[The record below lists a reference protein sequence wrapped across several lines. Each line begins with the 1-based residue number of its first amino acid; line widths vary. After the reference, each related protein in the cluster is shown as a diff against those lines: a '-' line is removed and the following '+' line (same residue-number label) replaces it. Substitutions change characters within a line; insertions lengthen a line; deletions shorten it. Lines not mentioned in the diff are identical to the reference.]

1 MLSLEISSI
10 GSACNKNPYESR
22 DKTIFTQLCKEQSL
36 KYRNILIEQGIIQ
49 KGERNHSEEEFNR
62 VYKKFKSEIRNPNDF
77 SKMEEKIVSEFKTKE
92 PKTDTTNFV
101 EKMRSD
107 FKKDCGINNESS
119 IISSK
124 KYNKGNNKMWRFK
137 SELGWELRGFHDA
150 SDGDLVIEIKTRM
163 KKNNIRKNKYDLYQ
177 LFGYL
182 LAMNKTKGKI
192 VQMYNNEIFSSDV
205 ENKDEY
211 GIVDIHS
218 ERFYREFEI
227 FKQELNEFFE
237 EVNYYKDKIF
247 DINSVF
253 GKLTRPIAIYSD
265 QGVNDIL
272 PGFEKIVNLI
282 T

>member
-10 GSACNKNPYESR
+10 GAACNKNPYESR
-22 DKTIFTQLCKEQSL
+22 NKTIFTQLCKEQSS

-62 VYKKFKSEIRNPNDF
+62 VYKKFKSEIKNPNDF
-77 SKMEEKIVSEFKTKE
+77 YKIEEKIVSEFKTQE
-92 PKTDTTNFV
+92 PKTDTTKFV

-124 KYNKGNNKMWRFK
+124 KYHRGNNKMWIFK
-137 SELGWELRGFHDA
+137 SESGWELKGFHDA
-150 SDGDLVIEIKTRM
+150 SDGDIVIEIKTRM
-163 KKNNIRKNKYDLYQ
+163 KKNNVRKNHYDLYQ

-192 VQMYNNEIFSSDV
+192 VQMYNNQIFSSDE
-205 ENKDEY
+205 ENENEY

-218 ERFYREFEI
+218 KRFCRDFEI

-247 DINSVF
+247 NINSVF
-253 GKLTRPIAIYSD
+253 GKLNRPIAIYSQ

-272 PGFEKIVNLI
+272 PGFEKIVKLI
-282 T
+282 I